1 MKKIITIIFV
11 LFVFSISACDA
22 QSLLP
27 YGQNVSSGT
36 STSYQSSISMDY
48 ALTDVQKTITQRAF
62 EQYPAPIL
70 QYFIERKTLYDW
82 AIRWNKPDVICYT
95 YFFIGNTCIG
105 YFISHGKPA
114 SCQNYLIPED
124 YKGYTNGGQSIDI
137 DGTYG
142 QNNPGYRFFLANGT
156 AVEVSGS
163 LVSCVYSDA
172 PLSIEAKEIKQI
184 KRE

>member
-1 MKKIITIIFV
+1 MKKRYILIFFS
-11 LFVFSISACDA
+11 LFLFLSTACEA
-22 QSLLP
+22 QSKNT
-27 YGQNVSSGT
+27 YSQNISSGSTT
-36 STSYQSSISMDY
+36 SSAGIDW
-48 ALTDVQKTITQRAF
+48 ALADVQRTITNRAF

-70 QYFIERKTLYDW
+70 QYFVERKTLYDW

-124 YKGYTNGGQSIDI
+124 YKAYTGGGQSIDI

>member
-1 MKKIITIIFV
+1 LKKLFCLIFT
-11 LFVFSISACDA
+11 LFVISITSCDA
-22 QSLLP
+22 QSLP
-27 YGQNVSSGT
+27 SYSQNVSSSSKT
-36 STSYQSSISMDY
+36 SSQGIDY
-48 ALTDVQKTITQRAF
+48 ALADVQRTITNRAF

-124 YKGYTNGGQSIDI
+124 YKGYSSNGGQSIDI